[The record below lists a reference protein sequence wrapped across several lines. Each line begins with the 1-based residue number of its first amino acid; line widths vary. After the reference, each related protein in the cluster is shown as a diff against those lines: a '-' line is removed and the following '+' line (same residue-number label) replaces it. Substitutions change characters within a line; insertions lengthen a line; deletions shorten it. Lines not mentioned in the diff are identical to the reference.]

1 MIKSLL
7 HFNNSNNLTKD
18 EGKELTW
25 QVDGATSY
33 TYEKFRS
40 IKSRSSKYI
49 FIDKNNTVME
59 MKKEG

>member
-18 EGKELTW
+18 EGKELTC
-25 QVDGATSY
+25 QVYGATSD
-33 TYEKFRS
+33 TDGKFGS

-49 FIDKNNTVME
+49 FIDKNNTVMG